1 VDAIEAIMGRSS
13 VRLFEERDI
22 PVNIMVKVLEC
33 AQRAPSSGNKQPW
46 EFILIKDKKVKEKI
60 ALLGARSLYERKKA
74 KLKDSK
80 KKFGDIAKAPLFVVV
95 ACDTRKSPTF
105 WRHDGSACTQN
116 LLLAAHAVGVGSVW
130 LGAPIALEKLSKEIK
145 KTLKMPKTYEIVSI
159 VALGYPS
166 RAPTQSARKSLKDQV
181 HYELW

>member
-1 VDAIEAIMGRSS
+1 MDAIEAIKDRSS
-13 VRLFEERDI
+13 VRHFEDRDV
-22 PVNIMVKVLEC
+22 PVNIMVNILEC

-74 KLKDSK
+74 KLKESK
-80 KKFGDIAKAPLFVVV
+80 MRFGEIANAPLFVVV

-116 LLLAAHAVGVGSVW
+116 LLLAAHAIGVGSVW
-130 LGAPIALEKLSKEIK
+130 LGAPVALEKFSKEIK
-145 KTLKMPKTYEIVSI
+145 KTLKMPKTYDIVSI

-166 RAPTQSARKSLKDQV
+166 KVPSQSPRKSLKDQV
-181 HYELW
+181 HYEMW